1 MKNLLWSILAI
12 ASFFAIDLKAQTIRY
27 KQTKL
32 VVADVSRF
40 LGSDDKYH
48 YYSYDFFS
56 SNYTQFEIA
65 NLANHKTIE
74 VQLGNETEGKPQ
86 LYFLN
91 KKIYIL
97 RTDTKKE
104 KDSKVTETTME
115 IFKINPLNGEIEKS
129 VKYTN
134 KDTIG
139 YFKFFVD
146 TVQNRFFIKKVGYR
160 LFHNKRDDSTCV
172 VYSLDLEPSNETEI
186 QFGKRKPKHE
196 EYSLFELYGLSY
208 NFQIGF
214 SSFFLNEHPESHS
227 DSLCT
232 NNYKFSFQRRN
243 DKDIYFFTSVIQ
255 NIVITSKN
263 KNNKV
268 KSVDFAIDIDKN
280 IIDINYREDK
290 IGNLFV
296 FGKYIQKGKGSSS
309 YGLFSCIFD
318 AKLDEVVAVKYFDL
332 VNIPNIENN
341 TVPNQKY
348 VGFIFK
354 DLFGADYEFY
364 FDEQNAFI
372 FTYQKQYN
380 NVQDHIY
387 ILKVE
392 ANGEMIVNVIYNQ
405 IYKDINIDYSE
416 KHMALRVGN
425 NIHILFYENLDN
437 IGKEVNSIDML
448 ETTMGK
454 KNCVLAYTTYKL
466 LDDDFTKKI
475 LIADLKTLGNMPNL
489 KEPVIYYNPESNQY
503 TAIVKGFSKKRNLAS
518 LFEFIYVD

>member
-1 MKNLLWSILAI
+1 M
-12 ASFFAIDLKAQTIRY
+12 ASFFASDLKAQTIRY
-27 KQTKL
+27 KQTELEKTYL
-32 VVADVSRF
+32 STY

-48 YYSYDFFS
+48 YYKYGLFS

-74 VQLGNETEGKPQ
+74 VQLGNKTDGLPEI
-86 LYFLN
+86 YFLN
-91 KKIYIL
+91 KKIYLL
-97 RTDTKKE
+97 RKDTKKE
-104 KDSKVTETTME
+104 KDSKITETTME
-115 IFKINPLNGEIEKS
+115 IFKINPINGEVEKS
-129 VKYTN
+129 VKYAN

-146 TVQNRFFIKKVGYR
+146 TVQNRIFMKKVAFGM
-160 LFHNKRDDSTCV
+160 FHKKLDSTYA
-172 VYSLDLEPSNETEI
+172 VYNLDLEPSNETETRS
-186 QFGKRKPKHE
+186 GKRKPENEAFSICK
-196 EYSLFELYGLSY
+196 LFNLSY
-208 NFQIGF
+208 SFDISF
-214 SSFFLNEHPESHS
+214 SREFLNERAESHS
-227 DSLCT
+227 DSFST
-232 NNYKFSFQRRN
+232 NNYKFSFERRN

-268 KSVDFAIDIDKN
+268 QSVDFAIDIDKN

-290 IGNLFV
+290 NGNLFV

-332 VNIPNIENN
+332 INIPNIENN

-348 VGFIFK
+348 VGFIFN
-354 DLFGADYEFY
+354 DLFDADYEFY

-380 NVQDHIY
+380 NVQDHVY
-387 ILKVE
+387 LLKVE
-392 ANGEMIVNVIYNQ
+392 ANGEIIVNVVYNQ
-405 IYKDINIDYSE
+405 IKKDKNTDYSE

-425 NIHILFYENLDN
+425 NIHILFYENIDN